1 MGYNIEKPNMK
12 ELNEYWE
19 VGIGLQQVDDL
30 EPSKYLLELKEK
42 NINNILTNEEIEELL
57 YDKYANVKDE
67 EALNQKQCD
76 IVANRITKLLSLKG
90 SSLLIPEMFAKTHE
104 FLFENI
110 FDFAGKF
117 RKYNITKD
125 EPILN
130 GDTVRYAN
138 YFSIK
143 ETLDYDM
150 KIERER
156 DYSKYDKHTTINYL
170 TDFVSR
176 IWQVH
181 PFLEGNTRTTAV
193 FIEQYINQLGFKVNN
208 EMFAKHSKY
217 FRNALVRS
225 SYYNND
231 VSSNNDFLKKFFIN
245 LLYDGNYN
253 LSNKDLI
260 LTENFKDWNKR

>member
-1 MGYNIEKPNMK
+1 MGYNIEKPNK
-12 ELNEYWE
+12 QELNEYWE

-30 EPSKYLLELKEK
+30 EPSKYLIELKEK

-57 YDKYANVKDE
+57 YNKYANVKDE
-67 EALNQKQCD
+67 EGLNQKQCD

-90 SSLLIPEMFAKTHE
+90 SSLLIPEIFAKTHE

-117 RKYNITKD
+117 RKYNITKS

-138 YFSIK
+138 YFLIK

-150 KIERER
+150 KTERER
-156 DYSKYDKHTTINYL
+156 DYSKYDKHTTINKL

-181 PFLEGNTRTTAV
+181 PFQEGNTRTTAV
-193 FIEQYINQLGFKVNN
+193 FIEQYLNQLGFKVNN

-217 FRNALVRS
+217 FRNALVRAN
-225 SYYNND
+225 YYNKD
-231 VSSNNDFLKKFFIN
+231 ILSNNDFLKKFFIN
-245 LLYDGNYN
+245 LLYYGNFN
-253 LSNKDLI
+253 LSNKDLM
-260 LTENFKDWNKR
+260 L